1 MSNALVLIRF
11 LYIFQF
17 MGYLQ
22 KISRV
27 FRSLSAQLLVLT
39 IVFVMLAEVLIFV
52 PSIAAYRLN
61 YLIKKTEFAHLAS
74 LSVLAAP
81 DNMVSKEL
89 KEELLFR
96 VGARSVVFRS
106 ANSAMLMLSEDMPK
120 SVDATF
126 RLSEQGA
133 MKLIEDAFEALII
146 SENRIIRVVSPIENA
161 PTSSL
166 EMVIDEA
173 PLVAAMKEYAWN
185 IFKLSLVISVLT
197 AVLVFLSLH
206 WLMVRPMG
214 RLSAS
219 MIAFRRSPEN
229 VSAGIVPSGRMDEI
243 GTAERELEIMQTRLR
258 FALKQKEHLAA
269 LGVAVT
275 KINHDLRN
283 ILSTSHIVS
292 DGLAQVDDP
301 RVQKVVPRLVASISR
316 AIDLCSETL
325 KYGKAE
331 ERQPERNKFPLML
344 LVNEAWGSVSLP
356 AESDIHWE
364 NRVSSDLIINA
375 DREQLYRVLLN
386 LLRNAVEALKNSG
399 AVYLEA
405 SEENDVYLLR
415 ICDDGPGIPRVVL
428 DHLFEPFSGSMKSGG
443 TGLGLSIAKELI
455 LAHGGEIQVE
465 TTGEKGTVFAI
476 RLPR

>member
-1 MSNALVLIRF
+1 MVLQRF
-11 LYIFQF
+11 LYIFHF

-39 IVFVMLAEVLIFV
+39 IIFVMLAEVLIFV
-52 PSIAAYRLN
+52 PSVAFFRLN
-61 YLIKKTEFAHLAS
+61 YLTKKTDFAHLAS
-74 LSVLAAP
+74 LSLLAAP
-81 DNMVSKEL
+81 DQMVSKDL

-106 ANSAMLMLSEDMPK
+106 ANSAMLMLSEDMPT
-120 SVDATF
+120 VIDASF
-126 RLSEQGA
+126 SLADRSAL
-133 MKLIEDAFEALII
+133 KLIEDALEALVMRD
-146 SENRIIRVVSPIENA
+146 NRIIRVTTPIENA

-173 PLVAAMKEYAWN
+173 PLVDAMLSYAWN
-185 IFKLSLVISVLT
+185 IFWLSLAISILT
-197 AVLVFLSLH
+197 AILVFLTLN

-219 MIAFRRSPEN
+219 MIAFRQSPEDI
-229 VSAGIVPSGRMDEI
+229 SSGIVPSGRMDEI
-243 GTAERELEIMQTRLR
+243 GMAERELEIMQTRLR
-258 FALKQKEHLAA
+258 SALKQKEHLAA
-269 LGVAVT
+269 LGIAVT

-301 RVQKVVPRLVASISR
+301 PVQKVVPRLLASLNR

-331 ERQPERNKFPLML
+331 ERQPERETFPLML
-344 LVNEAWGSVSLP
+344 LTNEAWGSVSLP
-356 AESDIHWE
+356 ADSEILWE
-364 NRVSSDLIINA
+364 NRVSSNFMVHA

-386 LLRNAVEALKNSG
+386 LLRNAVEALEGSG
-399 AVYLEA
+399 SIYMEA
-405 SEENDVYLLR
+405 TQEGEESFIR
-415 ICDDGPGIPRVVL
+415 ICDSGPGIPLMVQE
-428 DHLFEPFSGSMKSGG
+428 HLFEPFAGSAKSGG

-455 LAHGGEIQVE
+455 IEHGGDIQVE
-465 TTGEKGTVFAI
+465 RTGKDGTVFVI
-476 RLPR
+476 RLPN